1 MFASLVKRSAKLL
14 IIVALVVAFGA
25 GVLVASPAG
34 ARVGAQEQYTMG
46 NAEVA
51 AVYDRVSQSVVN
63 INVLQRVE
71 GGTLFEFRN
80 FPFPEGGQPPESSP
94 NPDNGQD
101 FYQSGQ
107 GSGFVLDTDGHIV
120 TNYHVVQDAE
130 RIVVSFQDGTQARA
144 EVVGTDPESD
154 IAVIKVDVDSEVLHP
169 VTFANSS
176 ALYVGQP
183 VLAIGSP
190 FGQTW
195 TLTTGII
202 SALGRTI
209 ASGFTQFSIPS
220 VIQTDAAINPGNSG
234 GPLLDIEGNVVGV
247 NTQILSRTGANA
259 GVGFA
264 VPSNLVQKVAAALI
278 EDGSYKYAWLG
289 ISGGSLTL
297 DQIEALKLPVNQRG
311 VLISEVTAG
320 GPADKAGLRGNDA
333 VVKVND
339 QDVRVGGDIIV
350 AVNGQPIRFMD
361 ELIAYLVEQTRP
373 GDQITLTILR
383 EGAQQEVTVTL
394 GERADAEQLA
404 QAE

>member
-1 MFASLVKRSAKLL
+1 MFASWVKRSAKLL

-176 ALYVGQP
+176 APYVGQP